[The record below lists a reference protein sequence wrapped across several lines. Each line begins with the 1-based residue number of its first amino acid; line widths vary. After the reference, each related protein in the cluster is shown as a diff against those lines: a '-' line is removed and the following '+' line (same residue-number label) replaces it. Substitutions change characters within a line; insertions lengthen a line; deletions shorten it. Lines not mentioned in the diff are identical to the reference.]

1 MQPRYSSVN
10 QTLHWVT
17 ALCMFAILPLGWV
30 MVNAKEGT
38 PLSAALFNWHKTL
51 GAIVLLVTLF
61 RIGWRFVDRPPPY
74 PPLVAQWDQR
84 LAHAAY
90 WLFFFVLLWMPIT
103 GFLTSTYGG
112 HPTRLFNLV
121 PTPQL
126 LPKDDGLSK
135 LFGAGHLIG
144 QWAVYGL
151 ILLHLTAVAFHL
163 IWGRTGVLGRMLP
176 ANAAEPA
183 TSPAPVPELKPREP
197 YGRFA
202 AAGGARPS
210 GG

>member
-1 MQPRYSSVN
+1 MQPRYSPLN
-10 QTLHWVT
+10 QALHWVT
-17 ALCMFAILPLGWV
+17 AICMFAVLPLGWV
-30 MVNAKEGT
+30 MVNAKG
-38 PLSAALFNWHKTL
+38 PLSEALFNWHKTL
-51 GAIVLLVTLF
+51 GAIVLLVTVF
-61 RIGWRFVDRPPPY
+61 RIAWRFVDRPPPY
-74 PPLVAQWDQR
+74 PPKVAAWDQR

-90 WLFFFVLLWMPIT
+90 WLFFFILLWMPIT
-103 GFLTSTYGG
+103 GLLTSTYGG
-112 HPTRLFNLV
+112 HPTKLFNLV

-144 QWAVYGL
+144 QWAVYAL

-163 IWGRTGVLGRMLP
+163 IWARTGVLGRMLP

-183 TSPAPVPELKPREP
+183 DARPAAAPVRSPA

-202 AAGGARPS
+202 APAGARPPAE
-210 GG
+210 